1 MLLGNDINNDTKQQ
15 DASCFIVSAN
25 FQTHIWHCVFKMYM
39 LKCLCSL
46 PVKGG
51 DSPMYKF

>member
-25 FQTHIWHCVFKMYM
+25 CQTHIWHCVFKMYM

-46 PVKGG
+46 PVNGG